1 MKIKHIPM
9 KEKKAKSKKQELRKE
24 DKITDTEEK
33 DFGGLP
39 TRDLK
44 KNLGCGG

>member
-1 MKIKHIPM
+1 MMKG
-9 KEKKAKSKKQELRKE
+9 KKVKSKKQGAKKE
-24 DKITDTEEK
+24 DKIIDADEK
-33 DFGGLP
+33 DFGGFP